1 MKFVLAGNN
10 ESKLREMNSIL
21 TSIGIEVVSQRAL
34 GFDIHTEETGSTFE
48 ENAFLK
54 ANELMKASN
63 MPTIADDSGLVVDAL
78 DGDPGVYSARYGGE
92 SCKSDADRVNLLLKN
107 MENKEQR
114 SAKFVSCVVCIFPDG
129 RSITVRGEVM
139 GEIAKQPS
147 GNGGFGYDPVF
158 YLPEYEATMAEIT
171 QEKKN
176 MVSHRGRALQ
186 KLRIELE
193 NMEYVNN

>member
-1 MKFVLAGNN
+1 
-10 ESKLREMNSIL
+10 
-21 TSIGIEVVSQRAL
+21 
-34 GFDIHTEETGSTFE
+34 
-48 ENAFLK
+48 
-54 ANELMKASN
+54 
-63 MPTIADDSGLVVDAL
+63 
-78 DGDPGVYSARYGGE
+78 
-92 SCKSDADRVNLLLKN
+92 
-107 MENKEQR
+107 
-114 SAKFVSCVVCIFPDG
+114 
-129 RSITVRGEVM
+129 M